1 VTVFTEAW
9 GCGKGP
15 AKRAAP
21 SARLLCGTLVFAS
34 CSIVPL
40 RSPWGVA
47 LFAGVLLGWA
57 AWCGLPRRRLFPA
70 LRLAACLFLPLFLFA
85 PFIRGQAETGSWLEA
100 LRVPLTLGLRG
111 TACIVVCAA
120 AMAALDLAECG
131 QGLGGLPLPRALVA
145 LVVQIAHQTALLT
158 DESRRTVT
166 ALRLR
171 GVPSA
176 GVDTRLRCLFS
187 LPVIWLLR
195 LVVRAE
201 RVSAAM
207 EVRGVSGPVCNRRT
221 TADMSASDRCA
232 AAFAT
237 LVFGAVLY
245 LRWRGA

>member
-1 VTVFTEAW
+1 MTAFTEAW
-9 GCGKGP
+9 GCGNGP

-21 SARLLCGTLVFAS
+21 SARLSCGILVFAS
-34 CSIVPL
+34 CSVVPL

-47 LFAGVLLGWA
+47 LFAGVLIGWT
-57 AWCGLPRRRLFPA
+57 AWCGLPRRRLFSA

-85 PFIRGQAETGSWLEA
+85 PFIRAQAETGSWPAA
-100 LRVPLTLGLRG
+100 LRVPLTIGLRG
-111 TACIVVCAA
+111 TACIAVCAA
-120 AMAALDLAECG
+120 AMAALDLAEFG
-131 QGLGGLPLPRALVA
+131 QGLSGLPLPRALVA
-145 LVVQIAHQTALLT
+145 LVVQIAHQAALLT

-176 GVDTRLRCLFS
+176 GAGMRLRGLFS

-195 LVVRAE
+195 LVARAE

-207 EVRGVSGPVCNRRT
+207 EVRGFSGLPPTRQKIG
-221 TADMSASDRCA
+221 MSASDRCA
-232 AAFAT
+232 AVLTA